1 MAAAAPILLYDGTCG
16 LCDKSVKW
24 ILAHER
30 DHELRFAPLQGETAA
45 ALRAQYPV
53 IPTTLSTMVLVAD
66 GVARVRSKGIL
77 YSAKHLRAP
86 WRWAYAVRWMPAFL
100 MDLGYRFIAAI
111 RYRVWGHVDPA
122 CQIPT
127 AETRARFLP

>member
-1 MAAAAPILLYDGTCG
+1 MEAPILLYDGTCG

-45 ALRAQYPV
+45 ALRARYPQ
-53 IPTTLSTMVLVAD
+53 IPSALSTMVLVED
-66 GVARVRSKGIL
+66 GVVRLRSKGVM

-86 WRWAYAVRWMPAFL
+86 WRWSYALRWLPAFVL
-100 MDLGYRFIAAI
+100 DLGYRFVAAI

-122 CQIPT
+122 CQMPT
-127 AETRARFLP
+127 VETRARFLP